1 MKPRFRRGGSSAYPY
16 VQMPVTELTTE
27 SRQLKTE
34 NHSKMP
40 TVVIPPL
47 MRKFTGGEENITLP
61 GVTVRQVIDNLES
74 RYPGIKERLCEED
87 RLKPG
92 IAIYINGLLSRGSIL
107 ERVDADAEIHFLPAI
122 GGGVAEPSN

>member
-1 MKPRFRRGGSSAYPY
+1 
-16 VQMPVTELTTE
+16 
-27 SRQLKTE
+27 
-34 NHSKMP
+34 MP

-47 MRKFTGGEENITLP
+47 MRKFTGGEANITLP
-61 GVTVRQVIDNLES
+61 GATVREVIDNLES
-74 RYPGIKERLCEED
+74 RHPGIKARLCEEN